1 MTILTRQ
8 EKERLVLELYNQ
20 GKTYREISKEVR
32 ISPRDIGV
40 ILNKVIKVKDREE
53 EQGNDDSDKNQEHQ
67 SLSTQAYKLFSESK
81 TPLEVAIA
89 LNVKES
95 EATKFCN
102 EYWKLKQLH
111 NLNMVYEELGD
122 EGIGD
127 YLRLYKLAK
136 AKGMGVQQVVNVLAI
151 ANNDLPAIEERFK
164 RLRNDVT
171 MLQSQKHSCKRSL
184 YQLNNQIPSTS
195 RLLNSFR
202 ISCERERREIEDI
215 YNEKARLES
224 VVTKFKS
231 NNEEYLKIK
240 QVAEDKVKSVL
251 TNGKILLKFAIVSVI
266 ESLRR
271 NHELYNFVLNDIS
284 NNNDTDTT
292 SYGSNY
298 LSLML
303 SQQQQQKSFSCL
315 NDTYT
320 TLIIEETENLYN
332 KLTTELIKRVITGS
346 CSDDCIIV
354 M

>member
-1 MTILTRQ
+1 
-8 EKERLVLELYNQ
+8 
-20 GKTYREISKEVR
+20 
-32 ISPRDIGV
+32 
-40 ILNKVIKVKDREE
+40 
-53 EQGNDDSDKNQEHQ
+53 
-67 SLSTQAYKLFSESK
+67 
-81 TPLEVAIA
+81 
-89 LNVKES
+89 
-95 EATKFCN
+95 
-102 EYWKLKQLH
+102 
-111 NLNMVYEELGD
+111 
-122 EGIGD
+122 
-127 YLRLYKLAK
+127 
-136 AKGMGVQQVVNVLAI
+136 MGVQQVVNVLAI

-303 SQQQQQKSFSCL
+303 SQQQRQKSFSCL